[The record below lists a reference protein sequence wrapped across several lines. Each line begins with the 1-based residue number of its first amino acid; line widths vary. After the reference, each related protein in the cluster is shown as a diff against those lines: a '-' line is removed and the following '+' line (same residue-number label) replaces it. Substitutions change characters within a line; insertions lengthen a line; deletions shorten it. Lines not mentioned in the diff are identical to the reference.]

1 MPTVQFS
8 NNLDRR
14 GRPFAPR
21 VGPGL
26 MGRVMYV
33 FNRWI
38 STLLVA
44 VTMAG
49 WAHASPRDTPITLE
63 KADVHGEMRNLADL
77 RGDLVF
83 VNVWASWCP
92 SCVEE
97 LPALQAFHEA
107 HADEGVHVWGLS
119 MDMFRDARNLPSFI
133 ERHGVTYPVIN
144 VTPEEAS
151 RFGYVEGVP
160 MTFVI
165 GRDGTVDG
173 EYLGPVSR
181 EVLET
186 MLKSRQLD

>member
-1 MPTVQFS
+1 VPQFS
-8 NNLDRR
+8 NNLVRR
-14 GRPFAPR
+14 GRTPAVPSFG
-21 VGPGL
+21 V
-26 MGRVMYV
+26 MGKAMYW
-33 FNRWI
+33 FKRW
-38 STLLVA
+38 SAALLLAVA
-44 VTMAG
+44 MLGMAQ
-49 WAHASPRDTPITLE
+49 ASPRDTPVTLE
-63 KADVHGEMRNLADL
+63 KEDIHGEMRDLADL

-97 LPALQAFHEA
+97 LPALQAFAEA
-107 HADEGVHVWGLS
+107 HRDEGVHVWGLS
-119 MDMFRDARNLPSFI
+119 MDMFRDARNLPSFV
-133 ERHGVTYPVIN
+133 ERHGVEYPVIN
-144 VTPEEAS
+144 VTPEEAA

-186 MLKSRQLD
+186 MLQSRQLD

>member
-1 MPTVQFS
+1 MQVFKQGIPA
-8 NNLDRR
+8 L
-14 GRPFAPR
+14 
-21 VGPGL
+21 L
-26 MGRVMYV
+26 MA
-33 FNRWI
+33 
-38 STLLVA
+38 LLVA
-44 VTMAG
+44 GM
-49 WAHASPRDTPITLE
+49 AHASPRDTPVSFE
-63 KADVHGEMRNLADL
+63 KTDIDGETRDLADL

-107 HADEGVHVWGLS
+107 HRDEGVHVWGLS
-119 MDMFRDARNLPSFI
+119 MDMFRDARNLPSFV
-133 ERHGVTYPVIN
+133 ERHGVTYPIIN

-160 MTFVI
+160 MTFII

-181 EVLET
+181 DVLET
-186 MLKSRQLD
+186 MLRSRRVD